1 MKEFLLL
8 LSLGFLAACSAT
20 PPQNPA
26 GMLPESGKSTTMLSC
41 VSTDSL
47 VLTVTGVLIS
57 LDRSISR
64 IEVSAGC
71 QLLVEEQK

>member
-1 MKEFLLL
+1 MKKLLCL
-8 LSLGFLAACSAT
+8 LVLCFLAACSAT

-26 GMLPESGKSTTMLSC
+26 GALPESGKSTSVLSC

-57 LDRSISR
+57 LDRSIGR

-71 QLLVEEQK
+71 QLLVEEQR